1 MKEISFV
8 LKENNLEINAE
19 HWSECGSKFLVRIR
33 SIGHL
38 KYDRFKQNYKNTNF
52 VNQFLETLSSNIE
65 EELSLR
71 VENVCYYLAENY

>member
-8 LKENNLEINAE
+8 LEENNLEINSE

-38 KYDRFKQNYKNTNF
+38 KYDRFKQNVKQYNFIEKNVKNF
-52 VNQFLETLSSNIE
+52 IL
-65 EELSLR
+65 
-71 VENVCYYLAENY
+71 